1 MIEMVNVDVNCERVT
16 LEMSDGYDI
25 CIMAWKGN
33 IGANALVISHGMKEY
48 ALRYDEVARFFAL
61 KGFAVFAYDHRGHGV
76 EAKGRG
82 ELGFLAE
89 KNGFCRVVEDLC
101 EVVRYVKGRCPSG
114 TLALLGHSFGSFVVQ
129 GYIERYGS
137 EIDVCLLSGSADP
150 RPISVGAGKCL
161 AWMLKRVCG
170 KRSRL
175 AFMEWAVFGNYNRRI
190 ESPKSKNSWLCSDE
204 DVVARYD
211 SDELCAFVPTV
222 GFFYDMFCGMTM
234 VHEVEKMKNIPKDLP
249 VFLFSGTED
258 PVGRYGSSLRELYD
272 CYREVGIENVELKL
286 YEGGRHEMLNEKCK
300 FDVCEDMLKF
310 IAGRV

>member
-33 IGANALVISHGMKEY
+33 TGANALVISHGMKEY

-114 TLALLGHSFGSFVVQ
+114 MLALLGHSFGSFVVQ

-137 EIDVCLLSGSADP
+137 EIDVCLLSGSAGS
-150 RPISVGAGKCL
+150 RPILVGAGKCL
-161 AWMLKRVCG
+161 AWMLRRVCG

-175 AFMEWAVFGNYNRRI
+175 AFMEWAVFGNYNRHI
-190 ESPKSKNSWLCSDE
+190 ENPKSKNSWLCSDE

-234 VHEVEKMKNIPKDLP
+234 VHKVENMKNIPNDLP

-258 PVGRYGSSLRELYD
+258 PVGGYGSSLRELYD

-300 FDVCEDMLKF
+300 LDVCEDMLKF